1 MIDDWLG
8 SIYAGVYA
16 DFHHPLIWLYWDSYK
31 FFYSIFFPI
40 SPFRLSDM
48 YREVAFSIGKQTSEE
63 EKNTVMAAQKDLMVL
78 KKITENYLYGDSMSS
93 EGKAYPK
100 SQFL

>member
-1 MIDDWLG
+1 MGFIQ
-8 SIYAGVYA
+8 
-16 DFHHPLIWLYWDSYK
+16 
-31 FFYSIFFPI
+31 IFDTASFPPI

-63 EKNTVMAAQKDLMVL
+63 EKNTVMAAQKDLMSL

-93 EGKAYPK
+93 EGKAYPRK
-100 SQFL
+100 ASFSRFKISY

>member
-1 MIDDWLG
+1 
-8 SIYAGVYA
+8 
-16 DFHHPLIWLYWDSYK
+16 
-31 FFYSIFFPI
+31 
-40 SPFRLSDM
+40 M

-63 EKNTVMAAQKDLMVL
+63 EKNTVMAAQKDPMSL

-100 SQFL
+100 SQFLDLKFHTKPDCSLAMIIALWCHKCSVGTIHGVNS